1 MSKEIGKIKYFAY
14 VRKSTE
20 GEERQ
25 ALSIPAQKDKLNE
38 IFGKLDIEFVEDKAS
53 AFKPFN
59 RPAFADMFERIH
71 KGERTGLIAWH
82 PDRLSRNEK
91 DAGEITYMIRTGV
104 IQDLKL
110 ATYHFENTPEGIWM
124 LQMALSQSQYE
135 SAKKGRDVKR
145 GLEQKARMGIYP
157 TLAPLGYINDKH
169 ADKGYKTIHTDPDRF
184 DIVRKIFDL
193 MLTGTCSPM
202 KILKIANEEWKLTMP
217 DGKQLGRSTLYALLT
232 RPFYYGEFEYPVGSG
247 NWHKGVHKQMIT
259 REEYDRIQF
268 LLGRPSQVRAQK
280 RNIAYRGPIRCGEC
294 GCMITAEIKT
304 KYQKNGN
311 VHRYTY
317 YHCTKRRDPNCTQ
330 QAVEES
336 ELEKQIAAELTK
348 LEIPTDFK
356 DWAVARLRQMN
367 TQEVS
372 DREKIYGNQRREYE
386 ACVRRIDNLIDMRA
400 NGEITEDE
408 FKIKKTALLSEK
420 ERFQEL
426 LKDTD
431 KRVENW
437 LEIAERGFNFA
448 EKAATIFAEAKKN
461 DNIETKREI
470 FAALGSDLILKDRK
484 LNVSLDNL
492 LFPIQ
497 TSAKEA
503 RKIAARLEPAKNR
516 KNKIEIGHLYA
527 RSPVMLVCI
536 IPLER
541 FLWNIRADLPSHS
554 GSHSLLARMTR
565 QKS

>member
-1 MSKEIGKIKYFAY
+1 MSNDKTKIKYFAY

-59 RPAFADMFERIH
+59 RPNFASMFERIR

-104 IQDLKL
+104 IHDLKL

-145 GLEQKARMGIYP
+145 GLEQKAKMGIYP
-157 TLAPLGYINDKH
+157 APAPLGYLNDKY
-169 ADKGYKTIHTDPDRF
+169 AERGNKTIQQDPERF
-184 DIVRKIFDL
+184 ELVRRMFDL
-193 MLTGTCSPM
+193 MLTGKHNPVQIVHT
-202 KILKIANEEWKLTMP
+202 ANEEWGFRSVNGKKLS
-217 DGKQLGRSTLYALLT
+217 RSNIYLIFT

-247 NWHKGVHKQMIT
+247 NWHKAIHKPMIT

-268 LLGRPSQVRAQK
+268 LLGRRSQPRGQK
-280 RNIAYRGPIRCGEC
+280 HDIIYRGPIRCGEC
-294 GCMITAEIKT
+294 GCMITAEEKT
-304 KYQKNGN
+304 KYQQNGN
-311 VHRYTY
+311 VHHYTY
-317 YHCTKRRDPNCTQ
+317 YHCTKRKIDANCKQ
-330 QAVEES
+330 PAIDEAK
-336 ELEKQIAAELTK
+336 LEKQIAAELAK
-348 LEIPTDFK
+348 LEIPADFK
-356 DWAVARLRQMN
+356 DWAVARLRDMN
-367 TQEVS
+367 AKEIN
-372 DREKIYGNQRREYE
+372 DREQIYGNQRREYE

-400 NGEITEDE
+400 NGEITESE
-408 FKIKKTALLSEK
+408 FKNKKVILLAEK
-420 ERFQEL
+420 DRFQEL

-448 EKAATIFAEAKKN
+448 EKARHIFGTTK
-461 DNIETKREI
+461 NIEVKKEI
-470 FAALGSDLILKDRK
+470 FAALGSDFILKDKK

-497 TSAKEA
+497 TASKEA
-503 RKIAARLEPAKNR
+503 HAISARLEPLK
-516 KNKIEIGHLYA
+516 KPIDKKKIERLYA
-527 RSPVMLVCI
+527 RNPVML
-536 IPLER
+536 R
-541 FLWNIRADLPSHS
+541 DLDSNQDNMLQRHVS
-554 GSHSLLARMTR
+554 CR
-565 QKS
+565 

>member
-1 MSKEIGKIKYFAY
+1 MTQNSTKIKYFAY
-14 VRKSTE
+14 VRKSSE

-25 ALSIPAQKDKLNE
+25 ALSIPAQKDQLTE
-38 IFGKLDIEFVEDKAS
+38 RFGELDIEFVEDKAS

-59 RPAFADMFERIH
+59 RPAFADMLERIR
-71 KGERTGLIAWH
+71 KGGRTGLIAWH

-104 IQDLKL
+104 IEDLKL

-145 GLEQKARMGIYP
+145 GLEKKAKMGVYP
-157 TLAPLGYINDKH
+157 APAPVGYINDKY
-169 ADKGYKTIHTDPDRF
+169 AEKGYKSIFVDPDRF
-184 DIVRKIFDL
+184 DIVRKMFDL
-193 MLTGTCSPM
+193 MLTGKYTPPR
-202 KILKIANEEWKLTMP
+202 ILEVATKEWGLRMP
-217 DGKQLGRSTLYALLT
+217 NGKPLSRSNIYLLLT

-247 NWHKGVHKQMIT
+247 NWHKGIHKPMIT

-268 LLGRPSQVRAQK
+268 LLGRRSQPRGQK
-280 RNIAYRGPIRCGEC
+280 RNITYRGPIHCGEC
-294 GCMITAEIKT
+294 GCMITGEEKT

-311 VHRYTY
+311 VHHYTY

-330 QAVEES
+330 PAIEED
-336 ELEKQIAAELTK
+336 ELEKQIVAELAK
-348 LEIPTDFK
+348 LEIPADFK
-356 DWAVARLRQMN
+356 EWAMARLRQMN
-367 TQEVS
+367 EKEVS
-372 DREKIYGNQRREYE
+372 DREQIYGNQRREYE
-386 ACVRRIDNLIDMRA
+386 ACVRRADNLIDMRA

-408 FKIKKTALLSEK
+408 FKNKKAVLLAEK

-448 EKAATIFAEAKKN
+448 EKARQIFATTKDIEVKK
-461 DNIETKREI
+461 EI
-470 FAALGSDLILKDRK
+470 FTALGSDLLLKDKK
-484 LNVSLDNL
+484 LRISLDNL

-497 TSAKEA
+497 TVAKEA
-503 RKIAARLEPAKNR
+503 RAISARLEPAKNR
-516 KNKIEIGHLYA
+516 VNKKEIGHLYA
-527 RSPVMLVCI
+527 RNPVMLRGQDSN
-536 IPLER
+536 LQ
-541 FLWNIRADLPSHS
+541 PSP
-554 GSHSLLARMTR
+554 
-565 QKS
+565 

>member
-1 MSKEIGKIKYFAY
+1 MSKDTNKIKYFAY

-38 IFGKLDIEFVEDKAS
+38 VFGKLDVEFVEDKAS

-59 RPAFADMFERIH
+59 RPAFADMLERI
-71 KGERTGLIAWH
+71 KSGERTGLVAWH

-104 IQDLKL
+104 IEDLKL

-145 GLEQKARMGIYP
+145 GLGQKARMGIYP
-157 TLAPLGYINDKH
+157 APAPVGYLNDKYGE
-169 ADKGYKTIHTDPDRF
+169 KGYKTIHEDPERF

-193 MLTGTCSPM
+193 MLTGKYTPPR
-202 KILKIANEEWKLTMP
+202 ILEIATKDWGLRMP
-217 DGKQLGRSTLYALLT
+217 NGKPFSRSNIYLLLT

-247 NWHKGVHKQMIT
+247 EWHKGIHKPMIT

-268 LLGRPSQVRAQK
+268 LLGRRSQPRGQK
-280 RNIAYRGPIRCGEC
+280 RDIVYRGPIHCGEC
-294 GCMITAEIKT
+294 GAMITAEEKM
-304 KYQKNGN
+304 KHQKNGN
-311 VHRYTY
+311 VHHYTY

-330 QAVEES
+330 QAIEKD
-336 ELEKQIAAELTK
+336 ELEKQITAELAK

-356 DWAVARLRQMN
+356 EWAMARLRQMN
-367 TQEVS
+367 EKEVE
-372 DREKIYGNQRREYE
+372 DRERIYGNQRREYE
-386 ACVRRIDNLIDMRA
+386 ACVRRGDNLIDMRA

-408 FKIKKTALLSEK
+408 FKSKKETILAEK
-420 ERFQEL
+420 ERLQEL

-437 LEIAERGFNFA
+437 LEIAERGLNFA
-448 EKAATIFAEAKKN
+448 EKARQIFATTKDMEVKKG
-461 DNIETKREI
+461 I
-470 FAALGSDLILKDRK
+470 FMALGSDLTLKDKK
-484 LNVSLDNL
+484 LSVSLDNL

-497 TSAKEA
+497 TAAKEA
-503 RKIAARLEPAKNR
+503 QEISAGLEPAK
-516 KNKIEIGHLYA
+516 KHANKKKIGHLYA
-527 RSPVMLVCI
+527 RNPVML
-536 IPLER
+536 P
-541 FLWNIRADLPSHS
+541 
-554 GSHSLLARMTR
+554 G
-565 QKS
+565 